1 MSIIQLPS
9 YQEFIDSLKGH
20 QYPQHIYHLF
30 LVYFKDDL
38 MLDVGKTNQ
47 GVVARKLKMHQA
59 KFNPIAFILK
69 LDIHLSENALRELE
83 DHVAISIEG
92 QADDDYTA

>member
-9 YQEFIDSLKGH
+9 YQEFIDSLKEH
-20 QYPQHIYHLF
+20 QYPQHIYHTL

-38 MLDVGKTNQ
+38 MLDIGKTNQ

-69 LDIHLSENALRELE
+69 LDIHLGEHALRELE
-83 DHVAISIEG
+83 DYIAIEG
-92 QADDDYTA
+92 QADDDYTS